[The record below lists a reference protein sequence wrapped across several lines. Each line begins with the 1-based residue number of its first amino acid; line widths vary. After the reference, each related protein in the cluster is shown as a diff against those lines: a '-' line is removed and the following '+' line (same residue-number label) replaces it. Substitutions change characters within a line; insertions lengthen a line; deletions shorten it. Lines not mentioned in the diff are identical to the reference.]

1 MIDTSSTQ
9 STSQDTDASNA
20 EATMKLQALNY
31 HAQPTHGKF
40 SIMPTKAM
48 DTQHDLSL
56 AYSPGVAE
64 PCLEI
69 AKNPE
74 LAYKYTNKGN
84 MVACISNGTAV
95 LGLGNIGALASKPV
109 MEGKSVL
116 FKKFAGVDC
125 IDLCVDAPEKTQF
138 INIVKCLAPSFGG
151 INLEDIKGP
160 DCFEIEEKLKE
171 IMPIPIFHDDQ
182 HGTAIICLAGL
193 WNALEISGKSISE
206 IKIICNGAG
215 AAGIA
220 CMNLIVK
227 AGASRN
233 NIFVCDTKGVIWPER
248 KSGMNEFKLSL
259 ANKTITQDTS
269 LEDISDGADVLI
281 GVSAANVFTEKIVR
295 SMKKDPVIF
304 AMANPNPEII
314 PTLAKKYRPDCIIA
328 TGRSDYANQINN
340 VMCFPFL
347 FRAALD
353 TRSSQINEEM
363 KMAAAK
369 AIAALAKEEVPEVV
383 KKAMP
388 GREFI
393 FGRDYVVPTPFDP
406 RLMERIAV
414 SVAEAA
420 AESGVAKT
428 PINDYEVYKQLLEDM
443 MKSAK

>member
-1 MIDTSSTQ
+1 
-9 STSQDTDASNA
+9 
-20 EATMKLQALNY
+20 MKLQALDY
-31 HAQPTHGKF
+31 HAQPTPGKF
-40 SIMPTKAM
+40 VILPTKAM

-84 MVACISNGTAV
+84 MVACITNGTAV

-125 IDLCVDAPEKTQF
+125 IDLCVDAPDKIEF

-193 WNALEISGKSISE
+193 WNALEISGKLISE

-227 AGASRN
+227 AGASIN
-233 NIFVCDTKGVIWPER
+233 NIFVCDTKGVIWPGR
-248 KSGMNEFKLSL
+248 KLGMNKFKMSL

-269 LEDISDGADVLI
+269 LEDICDEADVLI
-281 GVSAANVFTEKIVR
+281 GVSAANVFTEKIVKN
-295 SMKKDPVIF
+295 MKKDPVIF

-353 TRSSQINEEM
+353 TRSTQINEEM

-428 PINDYEVYKQLLEDM
+428 PIKDYEVYKQLLKDM
-443 MKSAK
+443 MKPAK